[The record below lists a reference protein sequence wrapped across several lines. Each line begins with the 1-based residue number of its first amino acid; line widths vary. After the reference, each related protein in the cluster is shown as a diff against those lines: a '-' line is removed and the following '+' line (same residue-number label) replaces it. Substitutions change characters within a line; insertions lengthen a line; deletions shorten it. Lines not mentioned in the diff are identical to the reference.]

1 MSASGSA
8 RDRVRAT
15 PFDTALNAEAAATH
29 KPVKL
34 KATTFFGGDLP
45 VPAARLDENKQLVTD
60 RAFKPDTANAYIIGA
75 GVPCCGIVEKTHAR
89 GCSLRLD
96 HDQHCTSMIA
106 CSTNTLSL

>member
-60 RAFKPDTANAYIIGA
+60 RAFKPNTANAYIIG
-75 GVPCCGIVEKTHAR
+75 E
-89 GCSLRLD
+89 RLPD
-96 HDQHCTSMIA
+96 LWVIGKPMQAAVRLTSFRSI
-106 CSTNTLSL
+106 S